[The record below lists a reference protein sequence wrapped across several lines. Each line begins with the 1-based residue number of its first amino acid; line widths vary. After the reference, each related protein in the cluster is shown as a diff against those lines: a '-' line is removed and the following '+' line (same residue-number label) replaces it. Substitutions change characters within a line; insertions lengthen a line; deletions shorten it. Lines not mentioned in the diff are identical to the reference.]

1 MEYSHDK
8 IVAGMFAFK
17 RKTGLEPSIIY
28 LGQDTREKLVTDR
41 KNYKA
46 IQIRSGG
53 LIEFM
58 GMRVVEVMDYE
69 YLEFG
74 VAHDVQ

>member
-1 MEYSHDK
+1 MGYSHAK
-8 IVAGMFAFK
+8 VREGMFAFR

-28 LGQDTREKLVTDR
+28 LGQDTRIRVIADQATYR
-41 KNYKA
+41 A
-46 IQIRSGG
+46 IQVRSDGDMY
-53 LIEFM
+53 FM

-74 VAHDVQ
+74 VARDVQ